1 MYNMHIRKLNN
12 LGVATSGYGDFANV
26 GNDDIIDFL
35 NTSEVFRDFT
45 QKKWVTKIRYPIL
58 F

>member
-26 GNDDIIDFL
+26 GNGDIIDFL
-35 NTSEVFRDFT
+35 NTSEVFRYLH
-45 QKKWVTKIRYPIL
+45 KKNG
-58 F
+58 